1 MTRLTPKQ
9 RDILARME
17 DGEWYLGADLSPN
30 ALGRLGMLA
39 LKGMIRDD
47 MSYDTFAT
55 RNWTITPDGLAAL
68 KASE

>member
-30 ALGRLGMLA
+30 APGLLGMLA
-39 LKGMIRDD
+39 LKGLIRDD
-47 MSYDTFAT
+47 LSYDTFAT
-55 RNWTITPDGLAAL
+55 RNWTITPDGIAAL